1 MVDTIRSRIP
11 PGPQPRYPGELL
23 LAMQRDTSAFL
34 TRLARQYGDAVSF
47 RIGTYRLVLLNHPH
61 LIREVLVTQQRNF
74 IKGIGQRQAK
84 LIVGE
89 GLVTSEGEFH
99 LRQRRR
105 IQPLFHRQH
114 LAAYGDRIAEQ
125 ITHACQ
131 DWQGGETREITR
143 EMWDLTL
150 NIIARTL
157 LNADV
162 QAEAD
167 EINRT
172 LADLLRFFNPAVL
185 FLVNR
190 LKRVPG
196 PLASRYALARARFE
210 DKIYRNGGE
219 TSDLVKLLRSPHPA
233 GGDGGPADEQQVR
246 DEMLTLFLAGVGATA
261 DMLSRTFYLLSQCPE
276 VEERLRA
283 EIDSVVGGTVTVADL
298 DRLIYA
304 RQVLTE
310 SMRLYP
316 PNWTID
322 REPLADCEI
331 GGCLIPAGSTVLLSQ
346 WVMHR
351 DPRFYPDPLR
361 FDPDRWDPEHK
372 PRNPEFAYFPF
383 GGGLR
388 ICIGEPL
395 AWMIGLMA
403 LAIIVPRWRLRLAPK
418 HRVDLRP
425 HLGWSP
431 NERIYMT
438 LEKVG
443 R

>member
-1 MVDTIRSRIP
+1 MTRARIP
-11 PGPQPRYPGELL
+11 PGPKPRYPGELL
-23 LAMQRDTSAFL
+23 IAMQRDTSAFL
-34 TRLARQYGDAVSF
+34 TRLAREYGDAVSF
-47 RIGTYRLVLLNHPH
+47 QIGPYRLVLLNHPD

-84 LIVGE
+84 LMVGQ
-89 GLVTSEGEFH
+89 GLVTSEGELH
-99 LRQRRR
+99 LRQRRL

-114 LAAYGDRIAEQ
+114 LATYWDSIAEE
-125 ITHACQ
+125 ITRACQ
-131 DWQGGETREITR
+131 DWQAGETREITR
-143 EMWDLTL
+143 DMWELTL
-150 NIIARTL
+150 NIIARTM

-162 QAEAD
+162 HAEAD
-167 EINRT
+167 EINRM

-190 LKRVPG
+190 LARVPA

-210 DKIYRNGGE
+210 DKVYRNGGG
-219 TSDLVKLLRSPHPA
+219 TSELVKRLTAANPGAEHLVH
-233 GGDGGPADEQQVR
+233 DEVV
-246 DEMLTLFLAGVGATA
+246 TLFLAGVGATS

-276 VEERLRA
+276 VHERLRA
-283 EIDSVVGGTVTVADL
+283 EIAAVVGDTLRPADL
-298 DRLIYA
+298 DRLVYT
-304 RQVLTE
+304 RQVLME

-316 PNWTID
+316 PNWAID

-331 GGCLIPAGSTVLLSQ
+331 GGYLIPAGSTVLLSQ

-361 FDPDRWDPEHK
+361 FNPDRWDPEHK

-395 AWMIGLMA
+395 AWMIGLMT
-403 LAIIVPRWRLRLAPK
+403 LAMIAPRWRLRLAPN

-438 LEKVG
+438 LDELG